1 MPFRVQT
8 FELIKMKFVKGNP
21 KVVGYRV
28 DASIKI
34 GTGHVMRCL
43 TLANDLKENGV
54 ASHFVCRAHI
64 GHMAEKIKSEGHGI
78 TLLPVD
84 QEFVNN
90 ADTNSSSKY
99 ESWLGADWLKDAEGT
114 VNAIAEFMP
123 VWLVVDHYAINAKW
137 ERIVKAEAGVKI
149 MLISGMTNQEHV
161 CDLLLDQTY
170 SSEGERR
177 WDGLVPR
184 SCELL
189 VGPKFALLR
198 PEFIAARRKLR
209 QRECNIRRIFIAFG
223 GVDEPNATSVA
234 LDAVLEL
241 GRTGIAVD
249 IVIGRANPNR
259 AQLQSKCQLLIE
271 VSLHIEPTNIAELM
285 LNADLAISGGGAM
298 LLEQCYLHLPSIVV
312 SIADNQIKPAQSL
325 HGIGAVIY
333 VGDLGETSKEHI
345 SESILKLTNDMT
357 QLKKIQSILEELM
370 EEPETHSSQVLLK

>member
-1 MPFRVQT
+1 M
-8 FELIKMKFVKGNP
+8 
-21 KVVGYRV
+21 
-28 DASIKI
+28 
-34 GTGHVMRCL
+34 
-43 TLANDLKENGV
+43 
-54 ASHFVCRAHI
+54 
-64 GHMAEKIKSEGHGI
+64 
-78 TLLPVD
+78 
-84 QEFVNN
+84 NN

-149 MLISGMTNQEHV
+149 MLISGMANQEHV

-198 PEFIAARRKLR
+198 PEFIAARRKFR

-249 IVIGRANPNR
+249 IVVGLANSNR
-259 AQLQSKCQLLIE
+259 TQLQAKCRLLAN
-271 VSLHIEPTNIAELM
+271 VSLYIEPDNIAELM
-285 LNADLAISGGGAM
+285 LNSDLAISGGGTM
-298 LLEQCYLHLPSIVV
+298 LLEQCYLQLPSIVV

-325 HGIGAVIY
+325 HDIGAVIY
-333 VGDLGETSKEHI
+333 IGNFGTTTKESI
-345 SESILKLTNDMT
+345 KRTILKLIDDMH
-357 QLKKIQSILEELM
+357 QLQKIHAITEKLM
-370 EEPETHSSQVLLK
+370 VKPKITAGQALLK